1 MKFEFSKH
9 DRVLALHHF
18 DKNGEYTLT
27 KTWTIHAH
35 TGLPAKST
43 LKPLPQLND
52 NERAYFIN
60 DDWVKTEFFIGR
72 KYYDEYAHELVINEF
87 PFVLPDGH
95 SFEKPLPKKD
105 GYYVKLVNNQW
116 VYLTDNIDKT
126 AYSKLDDNDFII
138 ESNGELPD
146 THTLIERKAFSV
158 WNEQSNDWIYQKEL
172 ERPIKII
179 QEREWRDNQLNI
191 VLSRIDQYEKDKN
204 YPVELQTSL
213 LSESQFL
220 ELLNDRKLLCD
231 YPQQQG
237 FPFCERPT
245 LNGAYF
251 INA

>member
-9 DRVLALHHF
+9 DRVMVLHHF
-18 DKNGEYTLT
+18 DKNNQHTFT
-27 KTWTIHAH
+27 KECVIHAN

-72 KYYDEYAHELVINEF
+72 KYYDEYAHELIIDLF
-87 PFVLPDGH
+87 PFDLPVNC
-95 SFEKPLPKKD
+95 SFEKPLPQKD

-116 VYLTDNIDKT
+116 IYLTDNIGEI
-126 AYSKLDDNDFII
+126 AYSKLDYNDFVI
-138 ESNGELPD
+138 ESNDELPD
-146 THTLIERKAFSV
+146 THTLIERKAFSA
-158 WNEQSNDWIYQKEL
+158 WNEQSNDWIYQQEL

-179 QEREWRDNQLNI
+179 QEREWRDNELNI

-220 ELLNDRKLLCD
+220 ELLNDRKSLCD
-231 YPQQQG
+231 YPQEPS
-237 FPFCERPT
+237 FPFCERPA
-245 LNGAYF
+245 LNGEYF
-251 INA
+251 VND